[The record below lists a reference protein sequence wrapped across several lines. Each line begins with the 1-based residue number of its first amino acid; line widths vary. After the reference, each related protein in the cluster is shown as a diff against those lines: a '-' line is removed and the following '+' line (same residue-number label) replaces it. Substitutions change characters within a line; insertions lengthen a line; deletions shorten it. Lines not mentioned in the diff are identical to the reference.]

1 MSATAVPDSE
11 SHLPRKHPRLTRQY
25 SSLLFSAAS
34 ALLPAL
40 PFALI
45 TKDCNYVAAHALES
59 VTIPA
64 DVEISRY
71 YYKEHVEQITQELRE
86 ALSLGAAAA
95 EEWSKG
101 LEARG
106 KERTKAADN
115 WERWASKHRFEPRST
130 VAATSHKEPS
140 TSLVHRTASPF
151 IHAPV
156 PAGKHISVVSM
167 ATRNG
172 RTFQSHHNSPV
183 VQHLTTAAPAS
194 HYTQARPPTV
204 PPQTFTPQPG
214 STQPSHQRNIHDANE
229 AKASRKTD
237 IERRCQQM
245 SPPILPNVLRHME
258 SFKAA
263 LQISQPMN
271 DYAWSVL
278 QPRLLAQLPAAQQA
292 EAEHVARVTS
302 LSTKPAERRHHDVNS
317 KEAKEAMDREWEESQ
332 RPIRDKLA
340 VIADDFIEQ
349 DWDHGKPIT
358 YENSPKFAADLLVYV
373 RRKFYEAVAVTEPA
387 HREPGDDATNAAD
400 NPTNLVLESMK
411 WLYDTK
417 IRPLTEPFRKDLY
430 LCNGSPCDS
439 SFKYYG
445 FEGIIQHYGAKHTH
459 AFSSGNIIVAWRE
472 AEWPEETPFH
482 PDPVSVKHT
491 YHTSNTSGQF
501 FGGFSRAGTST
512 PHMQP
517 HMPQASPGPHNFGGP
532 YNGPFAPPQTPGP
545 VMAGYE
551 YAQQFGVPMDN
562 YNYHPMGPP
571 GYGIPL
577 GSHSY
582 MPSPALG
589 NPTVAPPPTM
599 PPPGSGAPDAKQDA
613 IEDASHSTILF
624 DKQVST
630 VIEKAQEIW
639 KHTSGVK
646 DMPNSLRTYVLLHRV
661 SSKFYIEFNHEPTL
675 DHFID
680 ALANHEIPRALK
692 NAPGLSCKACQ
703 LASSHE
709 STSAYYVKPVERK
722 TYTVSSLLSHFKSQ
736 HVVSQHYG
744 TSQGLHAPI
753 PDWKEDMIELP
764 NKQFISGLIHAPGMD
779 DEKLLMI
786 AIVFPSLFP
795 MPLPKIGVIDDH
807 GLALPPLSG
816 PKEPSGTSRDTL
828 DKSRAASPA
837 AALMDPPRPLKLDEE
852 HETTRLAQITERASS
867 MEKHRLS
874 RDSPGGERKQRYHAE
889 PRYYVGSPRS
899 AVAKHVGTDNSA
911 YQMPREHMDDGY
923 DRPREYVEYAPSPR
937 LIHSG
942 PTYSEYSGRRTGF
955 RGHEQVYGP
964 PPEEV
969 VYAHPREGSHGR
981 DYGAYPRQI
990 RYYEDEEPRPDYR
1003 YMREPQVRD
1012 DSPPRGQS
1020 AADRFLE
1027 EFAPS
1032 QNSSGESAD
1041 NRAPPQPDTKPG
1053 VPAVGAGDGP
1063 RHTPPPPG
1071 APPLDGLG
1079 TQHRQLAASHPRAPS
1094 TVSNGS
1100 RYEDHRLSGRH
1111 IPAPDSGGPS
1121 RRAGP
1126 YRRRDRPHE
1135 QRMPSRYYRL
1145 SVAKDDPYGRGSSM
1159 SRSQSKRYEAQRR
1172 QIDQQETPQP
1182 TTDRDYEPAYSRDHS
1197 VDQASPEDSF
1207 QQRQTPREYVSVQ
1220 DRLHA
1225 YSPPRYRYDEP
1236 RGPQPMYIDEYG
1248 HPMHEYE
1255 FVRVRGEPRHPR
1267 GPYMPYPV
1275 TARYEPE
1282 RYGYVPYE
1290 RPPPQRYNS
1299 RGEHYH
1305 YEDRERALPKRPA
1318 PEVEPETYEPPP
1330 PEIKVESAPVPMPE
1344 GP

>member
-1 MSATAVPDSE
+1 
-11 SHLPRKHPRLTRQY
+11 
-25 SSLLFSAAS
+25 
-34 ALLPAL
+34 
-40 PFALI
+40 
-45 TKDCNYVAAHALES
+45 

-64 DVEISRY
+64 DVEIGRY
-71 YYKEHVEQITQELRE
+71 YYKEHVEQITQELKE

-101 LEARG
+101 LEVRG
-106 KERTKAADN
+106 KERTRAAEN
-115 WERWASKHRFEPRST
+115 WEKWASKHHLQPPRTPSAAPSA
-130 VAATSHKEPS
+130 AATSHKEPY
-140 TSLVHRTASPF
+140 TSPV

-156 PAGKHISVVSM
+156 PAGKYISAVSII
-167 ATRNG
+167 TKNG
-172 RTFQSHHNSPV
+172 GAFRYHNNSSLV
-183 VQHLTTAAPAS
+183 HNLTTAAPLS
-194 HYTQARPPTV
+194 HYTQARPRTV
-204 PPQTFTPQPG
+204 PPQAVTPQPG

-245 SPPILPNVLRHME
+245 SPPIPPNILRHME

-278 QPRLLAQLPAAQQA
+278 QPRLYAQLPAAQQA
-292 EAEHVARVTS
+292 EAEHVARVAS

-332 RPIRDKLA
+332 RPIRDRLT
-340 VIADDFIEQ
+340 VIADNFIEQ

-358 YENSPKFAADLLVYV
+358 YENSPKFAADLLIYV
-373 RRKFYEAVAVTEPA
+373 RRHFYETVTISDPI
-387 HREPGDDATNAAD
+387 HRELGDDATNDVD
-400 NPTNLVLESMK
+400 NLPKLVLENMK

-417 IRPLTEPFRKDLY
+417 IRPLTEQFRKDLY

-482 PDPVSVKHT
+482 PDPISVKHT
-491 YHTSNTSGQF
+491 YPTSNPSGHF
-501 FGGFSRAGTST
+501 YGGFSRAGTST

-517 HMPQASPGPHNFGGP
+517 HLSQASPGPHNFGGP
-532 YNGPFAPPQTPGP
+532 YHGPFAPPQTPGP
-545 VMAGYE
+545 VMAGYD
-551 YAQQFGVPMDN
+551 YTQQYSNPMDT
-562 YNYHPMGPP
+562 YNYQPMGPP
-571 GYGIPL
+571 GYGIPM

-589 NPTVAPPPTM
+589 NPTVAPPPMM
-599 PPPGSGAPDAKQDA
+599 PPPGSGVPDARQD
-613 IEDASHSTILF
+613 IVGDISHSTILF

-630 VIEKAQEIW
+630 VIEKAQEVW

-646 DMPNSLRTYVLLHRV
+646 DMPNSLRTYILLHRV
-661 SSKFYIEFNHEPTL
+661 SLRFYVEFNHEPTL
-675 DHFID
+675 DHFVD
-680 ALANHEIPRALK
+680 ALANHEIPKALK

-703 LASSHE
+703 VASSHDL
-709 STSAYYVKPVERK
+709 TGAYYVKPAERK
-722 TYTVSSLLSHFKSQ
+722 TYTVSGLFSHFKSQ
-736 HVVSQHYG
+736 HLVLQHYG
-744 TSQGLHAPI
+744 VSQGQQTPVL
-753 PDWKEDMIELP
+753 DWKEDMIELP
-764 NKQFISGLIHAPGMD
+764 NKLFIAGLIHAPGMD

-786 AIVFPSLFP
+786 ATVFPSLFP

-807 GLALPPLSG
+807 GLASPPLSG
-816 PKEPSGTSRDTL
+816 PKEPTGTSRDAL
-828 DKSRAASPA
+828 DNSRPSSPA
-837 AALMDPPRPLKLDEE
+837 AAQIDPSRPLKIDEDY
-852 HETTRLAQITERASS
+852 ETGRPAQMSKRASS
-867 MEKHRLS
+867 LDKQRLS
-874 RDSPGGERKQRYHAE
+874 RDSPAGERKQRYYAE

-899 AVAKHVGTDNSA
+899 VVPEYIRTDDSA
-911 YQMPREHMDDGY
+911 YQMSRDHMDDGY
-923 DRPREYVEYAPSPR
+923 DRPRDYIEYAPSPR
-937 LIHSG
+937 LVHTG
-942 PTYSEYSGRRTGF
+942 PAYGEYSGRRTGF
-955 RGHEQVYGP
+955 REHERVYVP

-969 VYAHPREGSHGR
+969 VFAHPREGSHGR
-981 DYGAYPRQI
+981 DYSTYPRQV
-990 RYYEDEEPRPDYR
+990 RYFEDEDPRPDYR
-1003 YMREPQVRD
+1003 YMREPPPRD
-1012 DSPPRGQS
+1012 NSPSRGQS

-1032 QNSSGESAD
+1032 QILTSESA
-1041 NRAPPQPDTKPG
+1041 NIRAPPQPETKPATP
-1053 VPAVGAGDGP
+1053 VVGADDGL
-1063 RHTPPPPG
+1063 RHTPPPPC
-1071 APPLDGLG
+1071 APLADSLG
-1079 TQHRQLAASHPRAPS
+1079 TQHRQLTASHPRAPS

-1100 RYEDHRLSGRH
+1100 RYEDHRPNGRQ
-1111 IPAPDSGGPS
+1111 IPTPDSGGPP
-1121 RRAGP
+1121 RRTGP

-1135 QRMPSRYYRL
+1135 HRMPSRYYRL
-1145 SVAKDDPYGRGSSM
+1145 SVARDAPYDRGSSM

-1207 QQRQTPREYVSVQ
+1207 HQRQAPREYVSVQ

-1236 RGPQPMYIDEYG
+1236 RGSQPMYIDEYG
-1248 HPMHEYE
+1248 HPVHEYE
-1255 FVRVRGEPRHPR
+1255 VVRVRGDPRHAR
-1267 GPYMPYPV
+1267 GPYMSYPPP
-1275 TARYEPE
+1275 ARYEPE
-1282 RYGYVPYE
+1282 RFEYVPYE
-1290 RPPPQRYNS
+1290 RPPPQRHNS
-1299 RGEHYH
+1299 RGEHIY
-1305 YEDRERALPKRPA
+1305 YEERERALPRRAA